1 MREWVITLFGSGRDV
16 LSSFRAGR
24 GDGKRVL
31 INEILS
37 LQLIITAII
46 GALAIAGLYW
56 GGQWVLQDNYSRWAM
71 QWTEELNELGAPLY
85 LPNDDEAV
93 LRLESFIAKYPEID
107 RVSYYRDDGSVMFSI
122 TNSAEE
128 IVDQIPIDGDMLTDL
143 SFLVGAEAPYV
154 VETSIL
160 NARAFEILAPVWT
173 ETISSDGLFS
183 FDLASDTSAATAEL
197 VGFVGLELD
206 FSLFHNRLLTNIKI
220 AISVLFVLLIASW
233 LLGRRYLAR
242 ALTAISDLQQ
252 PIAELAKGNLAVEF
266 KPAEHREIS
275 EIVEALE
282 STASALGERDARLL
296 RLANHDGLTGLF
308 NRRRLVEELKKE
320 IDNVTVNE
328 MSSALLFIDLD
339 QFKYVND
346 TCGHP
351 AGDRLIRKV
360 ADQLK
365 RTVNGIGIV
374 SRFGGDEFAILA
386 SDVERKQ
393 AREIAEKVLEDMRRL
408 AHIEDGNVF
417 HVHCS
422 IGIAMIDS
430 DQFDHDE
437 IIAQADIACREA
449 KENGRNRLKFY
460 SMSEGE
466 AERIVADVG
475 WVSKL
480 RDAIDNNDFTLRFQ
494 PIVHIA
500 SGRITHH
507 EVLLRLKS
515 DDNKTIA
522 PDAFLPAAV
531 RFGLMGE
538 IDSWLVEHAIL
549 TLSEHRQDRPDLR
562 FSINLSANAFET
574 DDLTGFIRKNLEKNG
589 VPPQAVIFEITE
601 SLAVRHLSHVEK
613 QIASL
618 RQLGCE
624 LALDDFGT
632 GYSSFGYLQRLPV
645 DYIKIDGCFVRDLVN
660 NPVDQ
665 KMVRL
670 IGEIGQEAGMKTI
683 AEYVQ
688 GGPTLA
694 LLAELG
700 IDLAQGYFIG
710 RPTSV
715 PTTKSMPIPIG
726 LRQRQESRKAGSGE
740 NAS

>member
-1 MREWVITLFGSGRDV
+1 MKHWIATVFGTSPEM
-16 LSSFRAGR
+16 LSSFSPSRR
-24 GDGKRVL
+24 LGKRVL

-85 LPNDDEAV
+85 LPNDDEAI
-93 LRLESFIAKYPEID
+93 LRLESFIDKYPEID
-107 RVSYYRDDGSVMFSI
+107 RVSYYQNDGSVI
-122 TNSAEE
+122 YTLKNSPE
-128 IVDQIPIDGDMLTDL
+128 IAGRNPTIGAAKIQELESLI
-143 SFLVGAEAPYV
+143 GAEAPYL
-154 VETSIL
+154 VESSFL
-160 NARAFEILAPVWT
+160 NARAFEIMAPVWT
-173 ETISSDGLFS
+173 ESIPGDGLFN
-183 FDLASDTSAATAEL
+183 FDPAAESPRKQTNL
-197 VGFVGLELD
+197 IGFVGLELD

-220 AISVLFVLLIASW
+220 AISVLLLLLVVSGF
-233 LLGRRYLAR
+233 LGRRYLAK

-328 MSSALLFIDLD
+328 TSSSLFFIDLD

-365 RTVNGIGIV
+365 RTVSPAGLV
-374 SRFGGDEFAILA
+374 ARFGGDEFAVLVRSITKDEARDLA
-386 SDVERKQ
+386 D
-393 AREIAEKVLEDMRRL
+393 KVLEDMRRL
-408 AHIEDGNVF
+408 AHIEDDHIF

-422 IGIAMIDS
+422 IGITMIGS
-430 DQFDHDE
+430 GKFDHDD

-449 KENGRNRLKFY
+449 KESGRNRLQFF
-460 SMSEGE
+460 SMSDRE
-466 AERIVADVG
+466 AEKIVADVG
-475 WVSKL
+475 WVNKL
-480 RDAIDNNDFTLRFQ
+480 REAIDNDLFALRFQ
-494 PIVHIA
+494 PIVEIET
-500 SGRITHH
+500 GIITHH
-507 EVLLRLKS
+507 EVLLRLIGE
-515 DDNKTIA
+515 NGKTIS

-531 RFGLMGE
+531 RFGLMAE
-538 IDSWLVEHAIL
+538 IDTWVVKNALRV
-549 TLSEHRQDRPDLR
+549 LSEYRETRPDIR
-562 FSINLSANAFET
+562 FSLNLSANAFEA
-574 DDLTGFIRKNLEKNG
+574 DDLTGFIQTYLERYDI
-589 VPPQAVIFEITE
+589 PPNAVIFEITE
-601 SLAVRHLSHVEK
+601 SLAVRHLSYVEC

-618 RQLGCE
+618 RKLGCE

-632 GYSSFGYLQRLPV
+632 GYSSFGYLQRLEV
-645 DYIKIDGCFVRDLVN
+645 DYIKIDGCFVRDLVD

-665 KMVRL
+665 KMIRL
-670 IGEIGQEAGMKTI
+670 IAEIGQEAGMKTI

-688 GGPTLA
+688 SGPTLA
-694 LLAELG
+694 LLADLG
-700 IDLAQGYFIG
+700 IDYAQGYFIG
-710 RPTSV
+710 RPTAV
-715 PTTKSMPIPIG
+715 PTTKSMPIPINLNRHKQTG
-726 LRQRQESRKAGSGE
+726 LKG
-740 NAS
+740 

>member
-1 MREWVITLFGSGRDV
+1 MRQLFTAIIGAGSAM
-16 LSSFRAGR
+16 LSSMTPSRQA
-24 GDGKRVL
+24 GKRVL

-37 LQLIITAII
+37 LQILITAII

-56 GGQWVLQDNYSRWAM
+56 GGQWVLKDNYSRWAM

-85 LPNDDEAV
+85 LPNDDEAI
-93 LRLESFIAKYPEID
+93 LRLESFIDKYTEID
-107 RVSYYRDDGSVMFSI
+107 RVSYYNVDGSNMFSI
-122 TNSAEE
+122 QNGADGEPQS
-128 IVDQIPIDGDMLTDL
+128 VPIGSPRVAQLAA
-143 SFLVGAEAPYV
+143 LVGAEAPYIV
-154 VETSIL
+154 DSSFL
-160 NARAFEILAPVWT
+160 DARTFEIYAPVWT
-173 ETISSDGLFS
+173 ESIPGDGLFS
-183 FDLASDTSAATAEL
+183 FDITEDETAGTADL
-197 VGFVGLELD
+197 IGFVGLELD

-220 AISVLFVLLIASW
+220 AISVLFVLLFVSGF
-233 LLGRRYLAR
+233 LGRKVLAR

-252 PIAELAKGNLAVEF
+252 PIAELAKGNLAVQF
-266 KPAEHREIS
+266 KPASHREIS

-282 STASALGERDARLL
+282 TTASALGERDARLL

-308 NRRRLVEELKKE
+308 NRRRMVEELKRE
-320 IDNVTVNE
+320 INNVTVNE
-328 MSSALLFIDLD
+328 SSSALLFIDLD

-365 RTVNGIGIV
+365 RTVDRQGIV
-374 SRFGGDEFAILA
+374 ARFGGDEFAVLVSDIRKRKTRRLA
-386 SDVERKQ
+386 EQ
-393 AREIAEKVLEDMRRL
+393 ILEDMRRL
-408 AHIEDGNVF
+408 AHVEDDHVF

-422 IGIAMIDS
+422 VGITMIQS
-430 DQFDHDE
+430 DKFDHDE
-437 IIAQADIACREA
+437 LIAQADIACREA
-449 KENGRNRLKFY
+449 KENGRNRLQFY
-460 SMSEGE
+460 SMSEKE

-480 RDAIDNNDFTLRFQ
+480 RDAIDDDQFKLRFQ
-494 PIVHIA
+494 PIVQI
-500 SGRITHH
+500 SNGKITHH
-507 EVLLRLKS
+507 EVLLRMRGE
-515 DDNKTIA
+515 DDKLIS

-531 RFGLMGE
+531 RFGLMAE
-538 IDSWLVEHAIL
+538 IDAWLVENAIA
-549 TLSEHRQDRPDLR
+549 TLAEYRKEDPDLR

-574 DDLTGFIRKNLEKNG
+574 DDLTGYIRAHLEKNN
-589 VPPQAVIFEITE
+589 VPPTAVIFEITE
-601 SLAVRHLSHVEK
+601 SLAVRHLDYVEK

-618 RQLGCE
+618 RRLGCE

-670 IGEIGQEAGMKTI
+670 IGEIGQEAGMRTI

-710 RPTSV
+710 RPTEV
-715 PTTKSMPIPIG
+715 PTRKSMPIPINYG
-726 LRQRQESRKAGSGE
+726 QRQRFTGTREA
-740 NAS
+740 

>member
-1 MREWVITLFGSGRDV
+1 VKAWIAKVFGNSYSALAALKPRP
-16 LSSFRAGR
+16 R
-24 GDGKRVL
+24 GGKRVL

-46 GALAIAGLYW
+46 GTLAIAGLYW
-56 GGQWVLQDNYSRWAM
+56 GGQWVLQDNYSRWAL

-93 LRLESFIAKYPEID
+93 LRLESFIDKYPEID
-107 RVSYYRDDGSVMFSI
+107 RVTYYRQDGSLLFSL
-122 TNSAEE
+122 TNTTEE
-128 IVDQIPIDGDMLTDL
+128 IAPQIPIDDDMLTDL
-143 SFLVGAEAPYV
+143 TYLVGAEAPYI

-173 ETISSDGLFS
+173 ETITSDGLFS
-183 FDLASDTSAATAEL
+183 FTLDAESATTSEL

-220 AISVLFVLLIASW
+220 AISVLLVLMVVSG
-233 LLGRRYLAR
+233 LLARRYLAH

-252 PIAELAKGNLAVEF
+252 PIAELAKGNLAVAF

-320 IDNVTVNE
+320 VDNVTVNE
-328 MSSALLFIDLD
+328 TSSALLFIDLD

-360 ADQLK
+360 ADQLT
-365 RTVNGIGIV
+365 RTVLQQGIV
-374 SRFGGDEFAILA
+374 ARFGGDEFAILA
-386 SDVERKQ
+386 GNVDRRKARALAER
-393 AREIAEKVLEDMRRL
+393 VLEDMRRV
-408 AHIEDGNVF
+408 AHIENGNVF

-430 DQFDHDE
+430 DKFDHDE
-437 IIAQADIACREA
+437 LIAQADIACREA
-449 KENGRNRLKFY
+449 KEHGRNRFRFY
-460 SMSEGE
+460 SMSDHE
-466 AERIVADVG
+466 AEKIVADVG

-480 RDAIDNNDFTLRFQ
+480 RDAIDRNEFALRFQ

-500 SGRITHH
+500 TGRITHH
-507 EVLLRLKS
+507 EVLLRLKT

-538 IDSWLVEHAIL
+538 IDTWMVENAIL
-549 TLSEHRQDRPDLR
+549 ELAEHRQDRPDLR

-574 DDLTGFIRKNLEKNG
+574 EDLTGFIRRTLEKNS

-601 SLAVRHLSHVEK
+601 SLAVRHLAQVEQ

-645 DYIKIDGCFVRDLVN
+645 DYIKIDGCFVRELVN

-670 IGEIGQEAGMKTI
+670 IAEIGQEAGMKTI

-700 IDLAQGYFIG
+700 VDLAQGYFIG
-710 RPTSV
+710 RPTAV

-726 LRQRQESRKAGSGE
+726 LRKRAQPPKAGSGE
-740 NAS
+740 IVS

>member
-1 MREWVITLFGSGRDV
+1 MKQRIQKACASGRES
-16 LSSFRAGR
+16 LSALKRGERA
-24 GDGKRVL
+24 GKRVL

-37 LQLIITAII
+37 LQIIITAII
-46 GALAIAGLYW
+46 GMLAIAGLYW

-85 LPNDDEAV
+85 LPNDEEAV
-93 LRLESFIAKYPEID
+93 FRLESFINKYPEID
-107 RVSYYRDDGSVMFSI
+107 RVSYYRQDGSVLFSI
-122 TNSAEE
+122 TNESDDIAE
-128 IVDQIPIDGDMLTDL
+128 QIPIDEEMLSSLTY
-143 SFLVGAEAPYV
+143 LVGAKSPYL
-154 VETSIL
+154 VETSVM

-173 ETISSDGLFS
+173 ENISSDGLFS
-183 FDLASDTSAATAEL
+183 FDLSDKQNASSSEL

-206 FSLFHNRLLTNIKI
+206 FSLFHNHLLTNIKI
-220 AISVLFVLLIASW
+220 AISVLLLLLIVSSII
-233 LLGRRYLAR
+233 GRRYLAS

-252 PIAELAKGNLAVEF
+252 PIAELAKGNLAVAF

-282 STASALGERDARLL
+282 STATALGERDARLL
-296 RLANHDGLTGLF
+296 RLANHDSLTGLF

-328 MSSALLFIDLD
+328 MTSALLFIDLD

-360 ADQLK
+360 ADQLV
-365 RTVNGIGIV
+365 RTVGKCGIV
-374 SRFGGDEFAILA
+374 ARFGGDEFAILVSA
-386 SDVERKQ
+386 ANKNQ
-393 AREIAEKVLEDMRRL
+393 ARELAEKVLEDMRRL

-422 IGIAMIDS
+422 IGIAMVDS
-430 DQFDHDE
+430 EKFDHDE
-437 IIAQADIACREA
+437 LIARADIACREA
-449 KENGRNRLKFY
+449 KENGRNRLRFY
-460 SMSEGE
+460 SMSESE
-466 AERIVADVG
+466 AQKIVADVG

-480 RDAIDNNDFTLRFQ
+480 RDAIDNNEFTLRFQ
-494 PIVHIA
+494 PIVQI
-500 SGRITHH
+500 STGRITHH
-507 EVLLRLKS
+507 EVLLRLKA
-515 DDNKTIA
+515 DDNKVIA

-538 IDSWLVEHAIL
+538 IDSWLVQNAIREL
-549 TLSEHRQDRPDLR
+549 AEYRRDHPELR

-574 DDLTGFIRKNLEKNG
+574 DDLTGFIRLHLEKNG
-589 VPPQAVIFEITE
+589 VPPEAVIFEITE
-601 SLAVRHLSHVEK
+601 SLAVKHLSYVE
-613 QIASL
+613 QQVTSL
-618 RQLGCE
+618 RKLGSE

-632 GYSSFGYLQRLPV
+632 GYSSFSYLQRLPV
-645 DYIKIDGCFVRDLVN
+645 DYIKIDGCFVRDLIN

-670 IGEIGQEAGMKTI
+670 IGEIGQEAGMRTI

-694 LLAELG
+694 LLADLG
-700 IDLAQGYFIG
+700 IDMAQGYFIG
-710 RPTSV
+710 RPTAA
-715 PTTKSMPIPIG
+715 PTAKSMPIPIN
-726 LRQRQESRKAGSGE
+726 LRKRQLRAAE
-740 NAS
+740 